1 MFLKR
6 QKMRKKRYIHLHKKR
21 CAGFLQLC
29 IMTLIGIIGLTVSVE
44 AMEIKQL
51 KQEIQTLKQ
60 RMEE

>member
-1 MFLKR
+1 
-6 QKMRKKRYIHLHKKR
+6 MRKKRYIHLHKKR